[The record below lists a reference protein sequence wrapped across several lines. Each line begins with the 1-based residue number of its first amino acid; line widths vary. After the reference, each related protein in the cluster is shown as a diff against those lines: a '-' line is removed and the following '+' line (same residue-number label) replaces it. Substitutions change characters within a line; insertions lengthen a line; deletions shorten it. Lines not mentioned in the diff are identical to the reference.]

1 MILGALATAAFI
13 DWYLEGGLMRGVG
26 LIPEEVFHGEVWR
39 LLGFGLVHSQAWQL
53 VANALILW
61 IVARR
66 IEERW
71 GTARFLSLCAACSLA
86 TAAIALPG
94 CVGRQPYIGASG
106 MVLGLVLTYAWV
118 FGRKRTAAG
127 LPAVQLAGVLAL
139 IAGMAAFQP
148 PPLTATWGAAGG
160 GVLAAAAWLSVE
172 PLALRWRVARSRR
185 LRIRRQCR
193 IAEMRDVVDG
203 ILDKIN
209 QGGMEGLTR
218 QELLTL
224 RRASRL
230 YAGERAQASPIASPR
245 AASSR

>member
-1 MILGALATAAFI
+1 MLLGAFAAAAVV
-13 DWYLEGGLMRGVG
+13 DWYWQGGLSRGVG
-26 LIPEEVFHGEVWR
+26 LIPERVFHGEVWR
-39 LLGFGLVHSQAWQL
+39 LLGFVLVHHQLWQL
-53 VANALILW
+53 VSNALILW

-71 GTARFLSLCAACSLA
+71 GTAKFLSLCVACSVA
-86 TAAIALPG
+86 TATIALPG
-94 CVGRQPYIGASG
+94 CVGRQPYLGASG

-118 FGRKRTAAG
+118 FGRKRIVAH
-127 LPAVQLAGVLAL
+127 LPAVQLAGILAL

-148 PPLTATWGAAGG
+148 DPITPTWGAAGG
-160 GVLAAAAWLSVE
+160 GVLAAAFWLTAE
-172 PLALRWRVARSRR
+172 PVALRWRVARSRR

-209 QGGMEGLTR
+209 QGGMESLTR

-230 YAGERAQASPIASPR
+230 YASERAVATAQSA